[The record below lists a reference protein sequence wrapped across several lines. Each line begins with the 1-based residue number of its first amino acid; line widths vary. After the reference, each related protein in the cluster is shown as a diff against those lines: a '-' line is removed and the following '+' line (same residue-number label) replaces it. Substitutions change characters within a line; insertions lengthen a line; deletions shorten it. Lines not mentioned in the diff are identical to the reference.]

1 MIVLSNYTC
10 KKIHSFIEC
19 ISFCRMVS
27 SSITRNN
34 TSKANAYIYLCS
46 KNDEGGVVGYAWKD
60 GTCDDSLNGYYKS
73 AIIEYFYNDFAS
85 AVVCFG
91 FNLFIS
97 AQIIIEMKIF
107 FKMNNFF
114 VDYVDYSPRTWT

>member
-1 MIVLSNYTC
+1 MILTHIILHSRKY
-10 KKIHSFIEC
+10 IHSLNFIT
-19 ISFCRMVS
+19 FCRTVS

-46 KNDEGGVVGYAWKD
+46 KNDEGGMVGYAWKG

-97 AQIIIEMKIF
+97 VYNYHWNAGIF
-107 FKMNNFF
+107 QNKHFLH
-114 VDYVDYSPRTWT
+114 

>member
-1 MIVLSNYTC
+1 
-10 KKIHSFIEC
+10 
-19 ISFCRMVS
+19 MVS

-91 FNLFIS
+91 FTLFIS
-97 AQIIIEMKIF
+97 VQM
-107 FKMNNFF
+107 
-114 VDYVDYSPRTWT
+114 PQ

>member
-1 MIVLSNYTC
+1 
-10 KKIHSFIEC
+10 
-19 ISFCRMVS
+19 MVS

-91 FNLFIS
+91 FNLFI
-97 AQIIIEMKIF
+97 IIEMKIF